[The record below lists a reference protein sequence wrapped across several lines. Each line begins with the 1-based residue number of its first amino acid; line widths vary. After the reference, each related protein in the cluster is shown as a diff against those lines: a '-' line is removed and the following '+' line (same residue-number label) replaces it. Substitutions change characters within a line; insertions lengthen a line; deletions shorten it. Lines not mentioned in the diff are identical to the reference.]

1 MRDRLFRSLAGA
13 VVFGLIT
20 GLGNGFFYFG
30 ASAFLKPWTLEF
42 GFTRTQAA
50 AAISLGRLNAGWM
63 TLLAGGLADRLGPR
77 YVASMGCALTAA
89 GLAMASLCE
98 TPGQLAFAWG
108 GLAGVGVAMAFTVV
122 LDKAL
127 MQQYSPQM
135 IGRAVGARF
144 GAIALG
150 SFLSATAT
158 GLIVHH
164 ASWRV
169 ACAVWA
175 VVIAG
180 CLVVVLLLI
189 ADRPETG
196 TGSRDAQRGLT
207 LRQALRTSDYWRI
220 TGLSAV
226 QSGMQIGVV
235 VHLAAMLT
243 DARMPPVH
251 VASLVGVMVLLSLPG
266 RVGSGWLSDRLP
278 QQRIARVVVIAVAVQ
293 CLALAWHALFP
304 SLASAYVFPLVYGL
318 ACGFPMPI
326 LMLMQTRRFGTRH
339 FGAIHG
345 TTMLV
350 MSVVGVIVP
359 TLLGMTFDL
368 FGHYRW
374 GLGFAAVALF
384 LSIGLARGLG
394 RMAHGLHPHAGGT
407 AHS

>member
-13 VVFGLIT
+13 FIFGLVT

-42 GFTRTQAA
+42 GLTRTQAA
-50 AAISLGRLNAGWM
+50 AAISFGRLNAGWM

-89 GLAMASLCE
+89 GLAMAALCE

-108 GLAGVGVAMAFTVV
+108 GLAGLGVAMAFTVV

-127 MQQYSPQM
+127 MQQYPPQM

-144 GAIALG
+144 GAIAVG

-175 VVIAG
+175 VIIAG
-180 CLVVVLLLI
+180 CLVLMLTLI
-189 ADRPETG
+189 ADRRDGGP
-196 TGSRDAQRGLT
+196 GSREMQRGMT
-207 LRQALRTSDYWRI
+207 FRDALRTKDFWCI
-220 TGLSAV
+220 TSLSAI
-226 QSGMQIGVV
+226 QSGMQVGVV
-235 VHLAAMLT
+235 VHLAAMLI

-266 RVGSGWLSDRLP
+266 RMGAGWLSDRLT
-278 QQRIARVVVIAVAVQ
+278 ARQTGHVVVAALAVQ
-293 CLALAWHALFP
+293 SVVLVWHALFP
-304 SLASAYVFPLVYGL
+304 SVVSAYVFPLIYGL
-318 ACGFPMPI
+318 ACGFPMPV

-339 FGAIHG
+339 FGSIHG

-350 MSVVGVIVP
+350 MSMVGVVVP
-359 TLLGMTFDL
+359 MLLGLSFDH

-374 GLGFAAVALF
+374 GLCFAAGALL
-384 LSIGLARGLG
+384 LSIGLARRLEHMPQG
-394 RMAHGLHPHAGGT
+394 MYSHADRAAPT
-407 AHS
+407 

>member
-50 AAISLGRLNAGWM
+50 AAISFGRLNAGWM
-63 TLLAGGLADRLGPR
+63 TLLAGGLADRFGPR
-77 YVASMGCALTAA
+77 RVAAMGCALTTA
-89 GLAMASLCE
+89 GLAMAALCE

-108 GLAGVGVAMAFTVV
+108 GLAGLGVAMAFTVV

-144 GAIALG
+144 GAIAVG
-150 SFLSATAT
+150 SFFSATAT

-169 ACAVWA
+169 ACAIWA
-175 VVIAG
+175 VVVAA
-180 CLVVVLLLI
+180 CLVLVLLLI
-189 ADRPETG
+189 ADRREGDTA
-196 TGSRDAQRGLT
+196 SREPPGGLT
-207 LRQALRTSDYWRI
+207 PRQALRTRDFWRI
-220 TGLSAV
+220 TSLSSI

-243 DARMPPVH
+243 DAQMPAVH
-251 VASLVGVMVLLSLPG
+251 VAALVGVMVLLSLPG
-266 RVGSGWLSDRLP
+266 RVGAGWLSDRLA
-278 QQRIARVVVIAVAVQ
+278 QQRIARVVVIAVVVQ

-304 SLASAYVFPLVYGL
+304 SLVSAYVFPLAYGL

-350 MSVVGVIVP
+350 MSLVGVVVP
-359 TLLGMTFDL
+359 MLLGLSFDL

-374 GLGFAAVALF
+374 GLGFAAAALL
-384 LSIGLARGLG
+384 LSIPLARSLA
-394 RMAHGLHPHAGGT
+394 RLPHLHGHRAAG
-407 AHS
+407 A

>member
-13 VVFGLIT
+13 LLFGLIT

-42 GFTRTQAA
+42 GLTRTQAA
-50 AAISLGRLNAGWM
+50 AAISFGRLNAGWM
-63 TLLAGGLADRLGPR
+63 TLLAGGLADRLGSR
-77 YVASMGCALTAA
+77 YVAAMGCALTAA
-89 GLAMASLCE
+89 GLAIAALCE
-98 TPGQLAFAWG
+98 SPGQLAFAWG
-108 GLAGVGVAMAFTVV
+108 GLAGLGVAMAFTVV

-150 SFLSATAT
+150 SFFSATVT

-180 CLVVVLLLI
+180 CLVLVLLLI
-189 ADRPETG
+189 ADQ
-196 TGSRDAQRGLT
+196 RDEAASGRELPQGLT
-207 LRQALRTSDYWRI
+207 LRQALRTADFWRI
-220 TGLSAV
+220 TGLSSI

-243 DARMPPVH
+243 DASMPPVH

-266 RVGSGWLSDRLP
+266 RVGAGWLSDRLSP
-278 QQRIARVVVIAVAVQ
+278 KRISHVVFAALVVQ
-293 CLALAWHALFP
+293 CLMLAWHGLFP
-304 SLASAYVFPLVYGL
+304 SIVSAYVFPLGYGL

-345 TTMLV
+345 TTMMV
-350 MSVVGVIVP
+350 MSVVGVGVP
-359 TLLGMTFDL
+359 LLLGLSFDL

-374 GLGFAAVALF
+374 GLCFAAVALL
-384 LSIGLARGLG
+384 LSAGLARSLA
-394 RMAHGLHPHAGGT
+394 RMPHGLYVHGARA